1 MNLVLVGLPVYLT
14 VVLSGRQAA
23 VKICPTSY
31 IGIVAYASKSQ
42 AGADACIGF
51 LIFVL
56 NNPTET
62 TKKTEPE
69 KKGGK
74 SIAYPL
80 SSIFV
85 W

>member
-1 MNLVLVGLPVYLT
+1 MVLVGLPVYLT
-14 VVLSGRQAA
+14 VVLSGRKAA

-51 LIFVL
+51 LIFVH

-62 TKKTEPE
+62 TKKKMSQKRRE
-69 KKGGK
+69 GRVLH
-74 SIAYPL
+74 IH
-80 SSIFV
+80 
-85 W
+85 

>member
-1 MNLVLVGLPVYLT
+1 MVLVGLPVYLT
-14 VVLSGRQAA
+14 VVLSGKKAA

-62 TKKTEPE
+62 TKK
-69 KKGGK
+69 
-74 SIAYPL
+74 L
-80 SSIFV
+80 SQKRREGRVLHIH
-85 W
+85 